1 MTFDLL
7 NPYADFLNMYKDLL
21 YPQITITPKEYGM
34 RYRKRNKP
42 FKRK

>member
-1 MTFDLL
+1 MTFDLI
-7 NPYADFLNMYKDLL
+7 NPYADFCNMYKDLANI
-21 YPQITITPKEYGM
+21 QITITPREYGM

>member
-1 MTFDLL
+1 MTLEL
-7 NPYADFLNMYKDLL
+7 VNPYADFYNDFKDLL
-21 YPQITITPKEYGM
+21 YTQPIITPREYGM